1 MDLHSL
7 HETECG
13 KCAVDDEM
21 AMIEIGDGAFIS
33 CQHRA
38 LDMRMT
44 TTTLATRV

>member
-7 HETECG
+7 REAEYG

-21 AMIEIGDGAFIS
+21 AMIEIGDAAFIS

-38 LDMRMT
+38 SDMRMT
-44 TTTLATRV
+44 TTVATRV